1 MRFEWVGG
9 IVRCKLFRLKAELR
23 ILRKMYE
30 EHMRVSQE
38 TLEMTYKKKVKTNS
52 NQ

>member
-1 MRFEWVGG
+1 MGWVGG
-9 IVRCKLFRLKAELR
+9 IIRCGVVRLKAELK

-38 TLEMTYKKKVKTNS
+38 TLEMTYKKKVKTNL